1 MGNKTKLTRSHDS
14 LLIAPAL
21 IMKWTGKMLELI
33 GMVVV
38 AAGFLYG
45 VQYSLV
51 RFELGALA
59 IGSLIFYVGWL
70 IEKRT

>member
-1 MGNKTKLTRSHDS
+1 
-14 LLIAPAL
+14 
-21 IMKWTGKMLELI
+21 MLELI

-51 RFELGALA
+51 RFELGALG
-59 IGSLIFYVGWL
+59 IGGAIFYIGWL
-70 IEKRT
+70 IEKKS

>member
-1 MGNKTKLTRSHDS
+1 
-14 LLIAPAL
+14 
-21 IMKWTGKMLELI
+21 MLELI

-45 VQYSLV
+45 IQYSLV

-59 IGSLIFYVGWL
+59 VGSALFYIGWL
-70 IEKRT
+70 IEKRS